1 MLSTNN
7 KHEGLRKMEK
17 KQTIALDLDI
27 FVHLM
32 TSAYR
37 EGFRAGADKNAQTL
51 EAKCAEAAMQFAEGM
66 KDMLKEPQSAVQH

>member
-1 MLSTNN
+1 
-7 KHEGLRKMEK
+7 MEK

-51 EAKCAEAAMQFAEGM
+51 EAAMQFAEGM